1 MNPIAPLVSPSWLV
15 TNLDRP
21 DLMVIDCRF
30 QLNDP
35 DLGYQEYLANHIENS
50 FYLHLD
56 RDLSA
61 PIARHGGRHPLPN
74 PQTIAA
80 KLSSLGAIS
89 GQTHVIAYD
98 SSRFAFASRLW
109 WLLRYLG
116 HERVSILDGGWQN
129 WLNAGYPVSNQI
141 PVPKTGAFLPQVQQD
156 WVVTIEEVK
165 RQKEQGGVVL
175 IDARES
181 DRYRGEREPIDPIA
195 GHIEGAL
202 NYPWLEVTDS
212 QGFSQPLAQQTQRW
226 QERQGDREIILYCGS
241 GVTACVN
248 IFSLT
253 LAGYENVKLY
263 SGGWSDWC
271 SYLI

>member
-1 MNPIAPLVSPSWLV
+1 V

-35 DLGYQEYLANHIENS
+35 DLGYQQYLANHIENAV
-50 FYLHLD
+50 YLDLD

-61 PIARHGGRHPLPN
+61 PIAPHGGRHPLPN

-80 KLSSLGAIS
+80 KLSSLGVIS

-98 SSRFAFASRLW
+98 ASRFAFASRLW

-141 PVPKTGAFLPQVQQD
+141 PVPKTGSFLPQVQQD

-212 QGFSQPLAQQTQRW
+212 QGFSQPQDLQTQRW

>member
-35 DLGYQEYLANHIENS
+35 DLGYQEYLANHIENA

-61 PIARHGGRHPLPN
+61 PVARHGGRHPLPN
-74 PQTIAA
+74 PPTIAA
-80 KLSSLGAIS
+80 KLSSLGVIS

-98 SSRFAFASRLW
+98 ASRFAFASRLW

-141 PVPKTGAFLPQVQQD
+141 PVPKTGTFLPQVQQD

-165 RQKEQGGVVL
+165 RQKEQAGVVL

-202 NYPWLEVTDS
+202 NYPQS
-212 QGFSQPLAQQTQRW
+212 
-226 QERQGDREIILYCGS
+226 DREIILYCGS

-248 IFSLT
+248 ILSLT